1 MYSRLY
7 DFIEINNILSKNQF
21 GFKGE
26 NQLNMECLIFM
37 QTYSKQLKAKK
48 KPASFKFLDVLKVF
62 DTVNRNTSGQ
72 TRTLWYK
79 GTPTYLF

>member
-48 KPASFKFLDVLKVF
+48 KPASFIFLDVLKAF